1 MDVPYRTKESI
12 RGEIRKLVDPGVYAR
27 GFNYYRDGLVGEIEL
42 YTVGKPDSVGVRAK
56 VFGTK
61 AYSTSFTFSEQ
72 DGILNVRC
80 SCPYEWGYCK
90 HAVALGLKYS
100 SELYGRQGG
109 LASDHSEPAEGVLMR
124 KSGLLDSTDLDMD
137 MFFVDA
143 LKSIKT
149 KREEDPKKEYETA
162 PVGNFFTGTYGS
174 SRFEEKYS
182 LVLSRGY
189 HTGDLR
195 FEITDGKANAYHYG
209 IPYSEILRKEE
220 GNLNEDQKEL
230 LEYLDGGRRKGAID
244 AGTVLELTKKASIGM
259 YWGRKAKSNALRFS
273 EMRPEIK
280 AKIFFKQSMSGA
292 QQGGDLFADNVTLA
306 LEGNL
311 GDERSVKM
319 FSSDNWLITIEDN
332 QINMYP
338 STPLLSGILAR
349 MFMGMYEDRMQK
361 GVRRSRWSTRL
372 GEEEI
377 INCKELIRDAGAIFA
392 LEHEFSKDLTMH
404 KWENVKPVIVV
415 DFDAQEAKL
424 KVVAMMDYGFEKVD
438 IGTACFRSVKNERTS
453 FQRRF
458 NPSGEKYLIR
468 ISKEVIDYALIDA
481 KTELEMFGKL
491 CSDNRFGFS
500 KTLTCKKQ
508 GSRQV
513 TSYLENNWPFLKKAG
528 YPIEFVRDE
537 IECATENFKADINV
551 DFNTENDLLAFD
563 FECYC
568 GEDKIGLEDLRKYVE
583 GEGAFLK
590 TGDGRLLKVANREEL
605 EKFIHMLE
613 SFHKKEGQRF
623 EGKAYHAPELG
634 NVIAESNYYNTR
646 VSEGFRSFM
655 HEAQEGKPVENVK
668 IPEKMGAVLRQYQ
681 KEGINW
687 FYFLR
692 KYRFG
697 GILADDM
704 GLGKTLQALLLIDMN
719 REAGK
724 PTIVVCPKTL
734 LFNWQDEATK
744 FFPKLKTLVVDGAPR
759 EREGKIKHAA
769 EYDLVVTSFSAL
781 KKDADIYAA
790 VALKF
795 NYCIV
800 DEAQYIKN
808 QGTLSAKA
816 VKKIDADY
824 RIAMTGTPLE
834 NSISEIWS
842 IFDFVMPGFLGNYSS
857 FKARFENPIMKQ
869 SDAEALADL
878 RGKISCF
885 MLRRSK
891 SAVLKEL
898 PPKVEQIAHCQLGD
912 HQNILYQEILANT
925 KKEIFDTVKEK
936 GFAKSQI
943 HILAALMKLRQVCNH
958 PALLLKDV
966 NYRKYESAK
975 LDLFMELVDEVMA
988 SNRKVLV
995 FSQFTSMLD
1004 ILAKEM
1010 KAKKI
1015 EFNYLSGKTHNRKE
1029 LVDDFNIN
1037 PDKKVFLISLKA
1049 GGTGLNL
1056 VSADNVIIFDPWWNP
1071 SVENQAIDR
1080 AHRIGQKNSVNVY
1093 KLVTKGTIEEKILKL
1108 QEKKKFLF
1116 DNLVDESNDLFKKL
1130 TWDEVREL
1138 FD

>member
-1 MDVPYRTKESI
+1 
-12 RGEIRKLVDPGVYAR
+12 
-27 GFNYYRDGLVGEIEL
+27 
-42 YTVGKPDSVGVRAK
+42 
-56 VFGTK
+56 
-61 AYSTSFTFSEQ
+61 
-72 DGILNVRC
+72 
-80 SCPYEWGYCK
+80 
-90 HAVALGLKYS
+90 
-100 SELYGRQGG
+100 
-109 LASDHSEPAEGVLMR
+109 
-124 KSGLLDSTDLDMD
+124 
-137 MFFVDA
+137 
-143 LKSIKT
+143 
-149 KREEDPKKEYETA
+149 
-162 PVGNFFTGTYGS
+162 
-174 SRFEEKYS
+174 
-182 LVLSRGY
+182 
-189 HTGDLR
+189 
-195 FEITDGKANAYHYG
+195 
-209 IPYSEILRKEE
+209 
-220 GNLNEDQKEL
+220 
-230 LEYLDGGRRKGAID
+230 
-244 AGTVLELTKKASIGM
+244 
-259 YWGRKAKSNALRFS
+259 
-273 EMRPEIK
+273 
-280 AKIFFKQSMSGA
+280 
-292 QQGGDLFADNVTLA
+292 
-306 LEGNL
+306 
-311 GDERSVKM
+311 
-319 FSSDNWLITIEDN
+319 
-332 QINMYP
+332 
-338 STPLLSGILAR
+338 
-349 MFMGMYEDRMQK
+349 
-361 GVRRSRWSTRL
+361 
-372 GEEEI
+372 
-377 INCKELIRDAGAIFA
+377 
-392 LEHEFSKDLTMH
+392 
-404 KWENVKPVIVV
+404 
-415 DFDAQEAKL
+415 
-424 KVVAMMDYGFEKVD
+424 
-438 IGTACFRSVKNERTS
+438 
-453 FQRRF
+453 
-458 NPSGEKYLIR
+458 
-468 ISKEVIDYALIDA
+468 
-481 KTELEMFGKL
+481 
-491 CSDNRFGFS
+491 
-500 KTLTCKKQ
+500 
-508 GSRQV
+508 
-513 TSYLENNWPFLKKAG
+513 
-528 YPIEFVRDE
+528 
-537 IECATENFKADINV
+537 
-551 DFNTENDLLAFD
+551 
-563 FECYC
+563 
-568 GEDKIGLEDLRKYVE
+568 
-583 GEGAFLK
+583 
-590 TGDGRLLKVANREEL
+590 
-605 EKFIHMLE
+605 
-613 SFHKKEGQRF
+613 
-623 EGKAYHAPELG
+623 
-634 NVIAESNYYNTR
+634 
-646 VSEGFRSFM
+646 
-655 HEAQEGKPVENVK
+655 
-668 IPEKMGAVLRQYQ
+668 
-681 KEGINW
+681 
-687 FYFLR
+687 
-692 KYRFG
+692 
-697 GILADDM
+697 M